1 MNRFALTAAAILT
14 AAAFP
19 AVAADV
25 NVYGRIDTGFMYTI
39 NHNQT
44 SDSFEMTSGKSSGS
58 RWGLKGSE
66 QLNEDWQVRF
76 VLESGFDSDAGSFT
90 TTSGD
95 RLFGRQATLSVYN
108 KSFGEL
114 ALGRSGKPLS
124 GSDQF
129 TRISRFTPFGVT
141 YGDAGLLF
149 YGKGGR
155 VDNGIFYKSPTFAGF
170 TVVLAGSLNTSKE
183 DAPE

>member
-129 TRISRFTPFGVT
+129 TRISRFRRLQVRTRQYDSTPTATTNIHIINTVI
-141 YGDAGLLF
+141 LL
-149 YGKGGR
+149 
-155 VDNGIFYKSPTFAGF
+155 
-170 TVVLAGSLNTSKE
+170 SL
-183 DAPE
+183 